1 MNSGMFKSYEAA
13 AQKRR
18 QKSEEKRK
26 KMLELL
32 NNGTAPLVLFKDQ
45 QDKAR
50 KVTLDKI
57 DRKIVELYR
66 AKELIQVLP
75 VGVMLLVRASV
86 TVDRDDQGNT
96 AGSHEVDLVVT
107 IKTINEDSVRC
118 ILWTQERTSW
128 ETRRIIKG
136 DGDGMRPIKLI
147 HISQWR
153 KWTPKDSALTINHAY
168 QSEAYK
174 RLAYGCK

>member
-1 MNSGMFKSYEAA
+1 MDIN
-13 AQKRR
+13 
-18 QKSEEKRK
+18 K
-26 KMLELL
+26 KKP
-32 NNGTAPLVLFKDQ
+32 GK
-45 QDKAR
+45 K
-50 KVTLDKI
+50 TLDKI
-57 DRKIVELYR
+57 DKKIMGLYW

-86 TVDRDDQGNT
+86 TVDRDEHGHH
-96 AGSHEVDLVVT
+96 AGVHEIDMVVT

-128 ETRRIIKG
+128 ETRRIVEGIG
-136 DGDGMRPIKLI
+136 EGMKPVKLT
-147 HISQWR
+147 HINQWR
-153 KWTPKDSALTINHAY
+153 KWTQKDSALTINHAY